1 MIFEDLQKVFNLAL
15 YNFGQANS
23 ILTCFENV
31 DCPTDT
37 SIPFLSG
44 FLLLSPTEQADL
56 GVTEFR
62 QGIYQVDINYAS
74 HLGSAPLNKMADL
87 LNQTIYAGKHLTR
100 NDICAGVESVDLSPL
115 IVDGGWAKKSLS
127 INFNAY
133 TARIKS

>member
-1 MIFEDLQKVFNLAL
+1 MIFEDMQGLFDLELK
-15 YNFGQANS
+15 NFGVLNA
-23 ILTCFENV
+23 IDAEIEN
-31 DCPTDT
+31 DDYKPSTGT
-37 SIPFLSG
+37 PYLSG

-100 NDICAGVESVDLSPL
+100 NNICAGVESVDLSPL
-115 IVDGGWAKKSLS
+115 IVEGGWAKKSLS

-133 TARIKS
+133 TQRITS